1 MSSKINFQNILD
13 LLSMI
18 KQKDQWELNVLIKQ
32 LNISK
37 KDLFYLL
44 NVLSEIQNDYDLFF
58 DIKVNEENQLI
69 TFEYSSFLEDF
80 QTITDA
86 DLFNLYFLLK
96 IDDLVIEDSYKNNV
110 SDFISV
116 LDDFIN
122 LDKLT
127 KNNVPISELF
137 SNDNLFIEYLKLGTD
152 ISTSYNIKPLTLKS
166 NEDGIVLDALDQ
178 ESLKVKSFVVSRI
191 ISINETEIVAKNI
204 SSNSSTKLEF
214 EINEK
219 YNRQNF
225 KQKLNKSGN
234 IYYYD
239 FYSYENALSFAIE
252 NIEKISILSPQALIE
267 DLDSRKQ
274 FITTNIFSWVL

>member
-1 MSSKINFQNILD
+1 MSSKIDFQNILD

-18 KQKDQWELNVLIKQ
+18 KQKDQWELNDLIKQ
-32 LNISK
+32 LNITK

-44 NVLSEIQNDYDLFF
+44 NVLSEIQSDYDLFF
-58 DIKVNEENQLI
+58 DIKVNEDNQLI

-116 LDDFIN
+116 LDDYIS

-137 SNDNLFIEYLKLGTD
+137 SNDNLFIEYLKLGTN
-152 ISTSYNIKPLTLKS
+152 ISTFYYIKPLTLKS

-191 ISINETEIVAKNI
+191 ISINEKEIVANNI

-225 KQKLNKSGN
+225 NQKLNKSGN
-234 IYYYD
+234 IYYYE

-252 NIEKISILSPQALIE
+252 NIEKISLLSPQALIK
-267 DLDSRKQ
+267 DLDKRKQ
-274 FITTNIFSWVL
+274 FITTNIFS

>member
-1 MSSKINFQNILD
+1 MSSKIDFQNILD

-44 NVLSEIQNDYDLFF
+44 NVLSEIQSDYDLFF
-58 DIKVNEENQLI
+58 DIKVNEDNQLI

-96 IDDLVIEDSYKNNV
+96 IDDFVIEDSYKNNV

-116 LDDFIN
+116 LDDYIN

-191 ISINETEIVAKNI
+191 ISINETEIVANNI

-219 YNRQNF
+219 YNRHNF

-234 IYYYD
+234 IYYYE

-252 NIEKISILSPQALIE
+252 NIEKISLLSPQSLVK
-267 DLDSRKQ
+267 DLDNRKQ
-274 FITTNIFSWVL
+274 FITTNIFS

>member
-1 MSSKINFQNILD
+1 MSSKIDFQNILD

-18 KQKDQWELNVLIKQ
+18 KQKDQWELNDLIKQ
-32 LNISK
+32 LNITK

-44 NVLSEIQNDYDLFF
+44 NVLSEIQSDYDLFF
-58 DIKVNEENQLI
+58 DIKVNEDNQLI

-116 LDDFIN
+116 LDDYIS

-152 ISTSYNIKPLTLKS
+152 ISTFYNIKPLTLKS

-191 ISINETEIVAKNI
+191 ISINEKEIVANNI

-225 KQKLNKSGN
+225 KQKLNKSDN
-234 IYYYD
+234 TYYYE

-252 NIEKISILSPQALIE
+252 NIEKISLLSPQSLIK
-267 DLDSRKQ
+267 DLDDRKQ
-274 FITTNIFSWVL
+274 FITTNIFS

>member
-1 MSSKINFQNILD
+1 MSSKIDFQNILD

-44 NVLSEIQNDYDLFF
+44 NVLSEIQSDYDLFF
-58 DIKVNEENQLI
+58 DIKVNEDNQLI

-110 SDFISV
+110 SDFISL
-116 LDDFIN
+116 LDDYIN

-166 NEDGIVLDALDQ
+166 NVDGIVLDALDQ

-191 ISINETEIVAKNI
+191 ISINETEIVANNI

-234 IYYYD
+234 IYYYE

-252 NIEKISILSPQALIE
+252 NIEKISLLSPQALIK
-267 DLDSRKQ
+267 DLDNRKQ
-274 FITTNIFSWVL
+274 FITTNIFS

>member
-1 MSSKINFQNILD
+1 MSSKIDFQNILD

-18 KQKDQWELNVLIKQ
+18 KQKDQWELNDLIKQ
-32 LNISK
+32 LNITK

-44 NVLSEIQNDYDLFF
+44 NVLSEIQSDYDLFF
-58 DIKVNEENQLI
+58 DIKVNEDNQLI

-116 LDDFIN
+116 LDDYIN

-152 ISTSYNIKPLTLKS
+152 ISTFYNIKPLTLKS

-191 ISINETEIVAKNI
+191 ISINEKEIVANNI

-225 KQKLNKSGN
+225 NQKLNKSGN
-234 IYYYD
+234 IYYYE

-252 NIEKISILSPQALIE
+252 NIEKISLLSPQALIK
-267 DLDSRKQ
+267 DLDKRKQ
-274 FITTNIFSWVL
+274 FITTNIFS

>member
-1 MSSKINFQNILD
+1 MSSKIDFQNILD

-18 KQKDQWELNVLIKQ
+18 KQKDKWELNDLIEQ
-32 LNISK
+32 LNITK

-44 NVLSEIQNDYDLFF
+44 NVLSEIQSDYDLFF
-58 DIKVNEENQLI
+58 DIKVNEDNQLI

-116 LDDFIN
+116 LDDYIN

-191 ISINETEIVAKNI
+191 ISVNETEIVANNI
-204 SSNSSTKLEF
+204 SKKRSTKVEF

-219 YNRQNF
+219 YNQQNF

-234 IYYYD
+234 TYYYE

-252 NIEKISILSPQALIE
+252 NIEKISLLSPQSLIK
-267 DLDSRKQ
+267 DLDNRKQ
-274 FITTNIFSWVL
+274 FITTNIFS

>member
-1 MSSKINFQNILD
+1 MSSKIDFQNILD

-37 KDLFYLL
+37 KDLYYLL
-44 NVLSEIQNDYDLFF
+44 NVLSEIQSDYDIFF
-58 DIKVNEENQLI
+58 DIKVNEDNQLI

-110 SDFISV
+110 SNFISV
-116 LDDFIN
+116 LDDYIN

-191 ISINETEIVAKNI
+191 ISVNETEIVAKNI

-234 IYYYD
+234 IYYYE

-252 NIEKISILSPQALIE
+252 NIEKISLLSPQALIK
-267 DLDSRKQ
+267 DLDNRKQ
-274 FITTNIFSWVL
+274 FITTNIFS

>member
-1 MSSKINFQNILD
+1 MSSKIDFQNILD

-18 KQKDQWELNVLIKQ
+18 KKKDEWELNDLIKQ
-32 LNISK
+32 LNITK

-44 NVLSEIQNDYDLFF
+44 NVLSEIQSDYDLFF
-58 DIKVNEENQLI
+58 DIKVNEDNQLI

-116 LDDFIN
+116 LDDYIS

-137 SNDNLFIEYLKLGTD
+137 SNDNLFIEYLKLGTN
-152 ISTSYNIKPLTLKS
+152 ISTFYYIKPLTLKS

-191 ISINETEIVAKNI
+191 ISINEKEIVANNI

-234 IYYYD
+234 IYYYE

-252 NIEKISILSPQALIE
+252 NIEKISLLSPQALIK
-267 DLDSRKQ
+267 DLDKRKQ
-274 FITTNIFSWVL
+274 FITTNIFS

>member
-1 MSSKINFQNILD
+1 MSSKIDFQNVLD

-44 NVLSEIQNDYDLFF
+44 NVLSEIQSDYDLFF
-58 DIKVNEENQLI
+58 DIKVNEDNQLI

-116 LDDFIN
+116 LDDYIN

-191 ISINETEIVAKNI
+191 ISINETEIVANNI

-219 YNRQNF
+219 YNRHNF

-234 IYYYD
+234 IYYYE

-252 NIEKISILSPQALIE
+252 NIEKISLLSPQSLIK
-267 DLDSRKQ
+267 DLDNRKQ
-274 FITTNIFSWVL
+274 FITTNIFS

>member
-1 MSSKINFQNILD
+1 MSSKIDFQNILD

-44 NVLSEIQNDYDLFF
+44 NVLSEIQSDYDLFF
-58 DIKVNEENQLI
+58 DIKVNEDNQLI

-110 SDFISV
+110 SNFISV
-116 LDDFIN
+116 LDDYIN
-122 LDKLT
+122 LDKLS

-191 ISINETEIVAKNI
+191 ISVNETEIVAKNI

-234 IYYYD
+234 IYYYE

-252 NIEKISILSPQALIE
+252 NIEKISLLSPQALIK
-267 DLDSRKQ
+267 DLDNRKQ
-274 FITTNIFSWVL
+274 FITTNIFS

>member
-1 MSSKINFQNILD
+1 MSSKIDFQNILD

-18 KQKDQWELNVLIKQ
+18 KQKDQWELNDLIKQ
-32 LNISK
+32 LNITK

-44 NVLSEIQNDYDLFF
+44 NVLSEIQSDYDLFF
-58 DIKVNEENQLI
+58 DIKVNEDNQLI

-116 LDDFIN
+116 LDDYIN

-127 KNNVPISELF
+127 RNNVPISELF

-152 ISTSYNIKPLTLKS
+152 ISTFYNIKPLTLKS

-191 ISINETEIVAKNI
+191 ISINEKEIVANNI

-225 KQKLNKSGN
+225 NQKLNKSGN
-234 IYYYD
+234 IYYYE

-252 NIEKISILSPQALIE
+252 NIEKISLLSPQALIK
-267 DLDSRKQ
+267 DLDKRKQ
-274 FITTNIFSWVL
+274 FITTNIFS

>member
-1 MSSKINFQNILD
+1 MSSKIDFQNILD

-44 NVLSEIQNDYDLFF
+44 NVLSEIQSDYDLFF
-58 DIKVNEENQLI
+58 DIKVNEDNQLI

-116 LDDFIN
+116 LDDYIN

-191 ISINETEIVAKNI
+191 ISINETEIVANNI

-234 IYYYD
+234 IYYYE

-252 NIEKISILSPQALIE
+252 NIEKISLLSPQALIK
-267 DLDSRKQ
+267 DLDNRKQ
-274 FITTNIFSWVL
+274 FITTNIFS

>member
-1 MSSKINFQNILD
+1 MSSKIDFQNILD

-18 KQKDQWELNVLIKQ
+18 KKKDEWELNDLIKQ
-32 LNISK
+32 LNITK

-44 NVLSEIQNDYDLFF
+44 NVLSEIQSDYDLFF
-58 DIKVNEENQLI
+58 DIKVNEDNQLI

-96 IDDLVIEDSYKNNV
+96 IDDLAIEDSYKNNV

-116 LDDFIN
+116 LDDYIS

-152 ISTSYNIKPLTLKS
+152 ISTFYKIKPLTLKS

-191 ISINETEIVAKNI
+191 ISINEKEIVANNI

-225 KQKLNKSGN
+225 NQKLNKSGN
-234 IYYYD
+234 IYYYE

-252 NIEKISILSPQALIE
+252 NIEKISLLSPQALIK
-267 DLDSRKQ
+267 DLDKRKQ
-274 FITTNIFSWVL
+274 FITTNIFS

>member
-1 MSSKINFQNILD
+1 MSSKIDFQNVLD

-44 NVLSEIQNDYDLFF
+44 NVLSEIQSDYDLFF
-58 DIKVNEENQLI
+58 DIKVNEDNQLI

-116 LDDFIN
+116 LDDYIN

-191 ISINETEIVAKNI
+191 ISVNETEIVANNI

-234 IYYYD
+234 IYYYE

-252 NIEKISILSPQALIE
+252 NIEKISLLSPQALIK
-267 DLDSRKQ
+267 DLDNRKQ
-274 FITTNIFSWVL
+274 FITTNIFS

>member
-1 MSSKINFQNILD
+1 MSSKIDFQNILD

-18 KQKDQWELNVLIKQ
+18 KQKDQWELNELIKQ
-32 LNISK
+32 LNITK

-44 NVLSEIQNDYDLFF
+44 NVLSEIQSDYDLFF
-58 DIKVNEENQLI
+58 DIKVNEDNQLI

-96 IDDLVIEDSYKNNV
+96 IDDFVIEDSYKNNV

-116 LDDFIN
+116 LDDYIN

-152 ISTSYNIKPLTLKS
+152 ISTFYYIKPLTLKS

-191 ISINETEIVAKNI
+191 ISINETEVVTNN
-204 SSNSSTKLEF
+204 NSKKSLTKVEF
-214 EINEK
+214 EINDK
-219 YNRQNF
+219 YNQQNF

-234 IYYYD
+234 TYYYE

-252 NIEKISILSPQALIE
+252 NIEKISLLSPQSLIK
-267 DLDSRKQ
+267 DLDDRKQ
-274 FITTNIFSWVL
+274 FITTNIFS

>member
-1 MSSKINFQNILD
+1 MSSKIDFQNILD

-18 KQKDQWELNVLIKQ
+18 KQKDQWELNDLIKQ
-32 LNISK
+32 LNITK

-44 NVLSEIQNDYDLFF
+44 NVLSEIQSDYDLFF
-58 DIKVNEENQLI
+58 DIKVNEDNQLI

-96 IDDLVIEDSYKNNV
+96 IDDLAIEDSYKNNV

-116 LDDFIN
+116 LDDYIS

-152 ISTSYNIKPLTLKS
+152 TSTFYNIKPLTLKS

-191 ISINETEIVAKNI
+191 ISINEKEIVANNI

-252 NIEKISILSPQALIE
+252 NIEKISLLSPQALIK
-267 DLDSRKQ
+267 DLDKRKQ
-274 FITTNIFSWVL
+274 FITTNIFS

>member
-1 MSSKINFQNILD
+1 MSSKIDFQNILD

-18 KQKDQWELNVLIKQ
+18 KKKDEWELNDLIKQ
-32 LNISK
+32 LNITK

-44 NVLSEIQNDYDLFF
+44 NVLSEIQSDYDLFF
-58 DIKVNEENQLI
+58 DIKVNEDNQLI

-116 LDDFIN
+116 LDDYIS

-152 ISTSYNIKPLTLKS
+152 ISTFYYIKPLTLKS

-191 ISINETEIVAKNI
+191 ISINEKEIVANNI

-234 IYYYD
+234 IYYYE

-252 NIEKISILSPQALIE
+252 NIEKISLLSPQALIK
-267 DLDSRKQ
+267 DLDKRKQ
-274 FITTNIFSWVL
+274 FITTNIFS

>member
-1 MSSKINFQNILD
+1 MSSKIDFQNILD

-58 DIKVNEENQLI
+58 DIKVNEDNQLI

-152 ISTSYNIKPLTLKS
+152 ISTFYNIKPLTLKS

-178 ESLKVKSFVVSRI
+178 ESLKVKSFIVSRI
-191 ISINETEIVAKNI
+191 ISINETEIVTNNI

-234 IYYYD
+234 IYYYE

-252 NIEKISILSPQALIE
+252 NIEKISILSPQALIK
-267 DLDSRKQ
+267 DLDNRKQ
-274 FITTNIFSWVL
+274 FITTNIFS

>member
-1 MSSKINFQNILD
+1 MSSKIDFQNILD

-18 KQKDQWELNVLIKQ
+18 KQKDQWELNDLIKQ
-32 LNISK
+32 LNITK

-44 NVLSEIQNDYDLFF
+44 NVLSEIQSDYDLFF
-58 DIKVNEENQLI
+58 DIKVNEDNQLI

-116 LDDFIN
+116 LDDYIS

-152 ISTSYNIKPLTLKS
+152 ISTFYYIKPLTLKS

-191 ISINETEIVAKNI
+191 ISINEKEIVANNI

-234 IYYYD
+234 IYYYE

-252 NIEKISILSPQALIE
+252 NIEKISLLSPQALIK
-267 DLDSRKQ
+267 DLDKRKQ
-274 FITTNIFSWVL
+274 FITTNIFS

>member
-252 NIEKISILSPQALIE
+252 NIEKIFILSPQALIE
-267 DLDSRKQ
+267 DLDNRKQ
-274 FITTNIFSWVL
+274 FITTNIFS

>member
-1 MSSKINFQNILD
+1 MSNKIDFQNVLD

-44 NVLSEIQNDYDLFF
+44 NVLSEIQSDYDLFF
-58 DIKVNEENQLI
+58 DIKVNEDNQLI

-116 LDDFIN
+116 LDDYIN

-152 ISTSYNIKPLTLKS
+152 ITTSYNIKPLTLKS

-191 ISINETEIVAKNI
+191 ISVNETEIVANNI

-234 IYYYD
+234 IYYYE

-252 NIEKISILSPQALIE
+252 NIEKISLLSPQALIK
-267 DLDSRKQ
+267 DLDNRKQ
-274 FITTNIFSWVL
+274 FITTNIFS

>member
-1 MSSKINFQNILD
+1 MSSKIDFQNILD

-18 KQKDQWELNVLIKQ
+18 KQKDQWELNDLIKQ
-32 LNISK
+32 LNITK

-44 NVLSEIQNDYDLFF
+44 NVLSEIQSDYDLFF
-58 DIKVNEENQLI
+58 DIKVNEDNQLI

-96 IDDLVIEDSYKNNV
+96 IDDLAIEDSYKNNV

-116 LDDFIN
+116 LDDYIS

-152 ISTSYNIKPLTLKS
+152 ISTFYNIKPLTLKS

-191 ISINETEIVAKNI
+191 ISINEKEIVANNI

-234 IYYYD
+234 IYYYE

-252 NIEKISILSPQALIE
+252 NIEKISLLSPQALIK
-267 DLDSRKQ
+267 DLDKRKQ
-274 FITTNIFSWVL
+274 FITTNIFS

>member
-1 MSSKINFQNILD
+1 MSSKIDFQNILD

-18 KQKDQWELNVLIKQ
+18 KQKDQWELNALIKQ

-274 FITTNIFSWVL
+274 FITTNIFS

>member
-1 MSSKINFQNILD
+1 MSSKIDFQNILD

-18 KQKDQWELNVLIKQ
+18 KQKNQWELNDLIKQ
-32 LNISK
+32 LNITK

-44 NVLSEIQNDYDLFF
+44 NVLSEIQSDYDLFF
-58 DIKVNEENQLI
+58 DIKVNEDNQLI

-116 LDDFIN
+116 LDDYIS

-152 ISTSYNIKPLTLKS
+152 ISTFYNIKPLTLKS

-191 ISINETEIVAKNI
+191 ISINEKEIVANNI

-225 KQKLNKSGN
+225 NQKLNKSGN
-234 IYYYD
+234 IYYYE

-252 NIEKISILSPQALIE
+252 NIEKISLLSPQALIK
-267 DLDSRKQ
+267 DLDKRKQ
-274 FITTNIFSWVL
+274 FITTNIFS

>member
-1 MSSKINFQNILD
+1 MSSKIDFQNILD

-44 NVLSEIQNDYDLFF
+44 NVLSEIQSDYDLFF
-58 DIKVNEENQLI
+58 DIKVNEDNQLI

-110 SDFISV
+110 SDFISL
-116 LDDFIN
+116 LDDYIN

-166 NEDGIVLDALDQ
+166 NVDGIVLDALDQ

-191 ISINETEIVAKNI
+191 ISINETEIVANNI

-234 IYYYD
+234 TYYYE

-252 NIEKISILSPQALIE
+252 NIEKISLLSPQALIK
-267 DLDSRKQ
+267 DLDNRKQ
-274 FITTNIFSWVL
+274 FITTNIFS

>member
-1 MSSKINFQNILD
+1 MSSKIDFQNILD

-18 KQKDQWELNVLIKQ
+18 KQKDKWELNDLIEQ
-32 LNISK
+32 LNITK
-37 KDLFYLL
+37 KDLYYLL
-44 NVLSEIQNDYDLFF
+44 NVLSEIQSDYDLFF
-58 DIKVNEENQLI
+58 DIKINEDNQLI

-80 QTITDA
+80 QTITDG

-110 SDFISV
+110 SIFISV
-116 LDDFIN
+116 LDEYIN

-137 SNDNLFIEYLKLGTD
+137 SNDNLFIEYLKLGSD
-152 ISTSYNIKPLTLKS
+152 SQTSYNIKPLTLKS
-166 NEDGIVLDALDQ
+166 NDDGVVLDALDQ

-191 ISINETEIVAKNI
+191 ISINETEVVTNNI
-204 SSNSSTKLEF
+204 SKKSSTKVEF

-219 YNRQNF
+219 YNQQNF

-234 IYYYD
+234 TYYYE

-252 NIEKISILSPQALIE
+252 NIEKISLLSPQALIK
-267 DLDSRKQ
+267 DLDNRKQ
-274 FITTNIFSWVL
+274 FITTNIFS

>member
-1 MSSKINFQNILD
+1 MSSKIDFQNILD

-44 NVLSEIQNDYDLFF
+44 NVLSEIQSDYDLFF
-58 DIKVNEENQLI
+58 DIKVNEDNQLI

-110 SDFISV
+110 SDFISL
-116 LDDFIN
+116 LDDYIN

-191 ISINETEIVAKNI
+191 ISINETEIVANNI

-219 YNRQNF
+219 YNRHNF

-234 IYYYD
+234 IYYYE

-252 NIEKISILSPQALIE
+252 NIEKISLLSPQALIK
-267 DLDSRKQ
+267 DLDNRKQ
-274 FITTNIFSWVL
+274 FITTNIFS

>member
-1 MSSKINFQNILD
+1 MSSKIDFQNILD

-18 KQKDQWELNVLIKQ
+18 KQKDQWELNDLIKQ
-32 LNISK
+32 LNITK

-44 NVLSEIQNDYDLFF
+44 NVLSEIQSDYDLFF
-58 DIKVNEENQLI
+58 DIKVNEDNQLI

-116 LDDFIN
+116 LDDYIS

-152 ISTSYNIKPLTLKS
+152 ISTFYNIKPLTLKS

-191 ISINETEIVAKNI
+191 ISINEKEIVANNI

-225 KQKLNKSGN
+225 NQKLNKSGN
-234 IYYYD
+234 IYYYE

-252 NIEKISILSPQALIE
+252 NIEKISLLSPQALIK
-267 DLDSRKQ
+267 DLDKRKQ
-274 FITTNIFSWVL
+274 FITTNIFS

>member
-1 MSSKINFQNILD
+1 MSSKIDFQNVLD

-44 NVLSEIQNDYDLFF
+44 NVLSEIQSDYDLFF
-58 DIKVNEENQLI
+58 DIKVNEDNQLI

-116 LDDFIN
+116 LDDYIN

-152 ISTSYNIKPLTLKS
+152 ITTSYNIKPLTLKS

-191 ISINETEIVAKNI
+191 ISVNETEIVANNI

-234 IYYYD
+234 IYYYE

-252 NIEKISILSPQALIE
+252 NIEKISLLSPQALIK
-267 DLDSRKQ
+267 DLDNRKQ
-274 FITTNIFSWVL
+274 FITTNIFS

>member
-1 MSSKINFQNILD
+1 MSSKIDFQNILD

-18 KQKDQWELNVLIKQ
+18 KQKDQWELNDLIEQ
-32 LNISK
+32 LNITK

-44 NVLSEIQNDYDLFF
+44 NILSEIQSDYDLFF
-58 DIKVNEENQLI
+58 DIKVNEDNQLI

-80 QTITDA
+80 QTITDG

-116 LDDFIN
+116 LDDYIN

-152 ISTSYNIKPLTLKS
+152 ISTFYYIKPLTLKS

-191 ISINETEIVAKNI
+191 ISINEKEIVANNI

-234 IYYYD
+234 IYYYE

-252 NIEKISILSPQALIE
+252 NIEKISLLSPQALIK
-267 DLDSRKQ
+267 DLDKRKQ
-274 FITTNIFSWVL
+274 FITTNIFS

>member
-1 MSSKINFQNILD
+1 MSSKIDFQNILD

-18 KQKDQWELNVLIKQ
+18 KQKDQWELNDLIEQ
-32 LNISK
+32 LNITK

-44 NVLSEIQNDYDLFF
+44 NVLSEIQSDYDLFF
-58 DIKVNEENQLI
+58 DIKVNEDNQLI
-69 TFEYSSFLEDF
+69 TFEYSSFLDDF
-80 QTITDA
+80 QTITDG

-110 SDFISV
+110 SDFISL
-116 LDDFIN
+116 LDDYIN

-191 ISINETEIVAKNI
+191 ISINETEIVANNI

-234 IYYYD
+234 IYYYE

-252 NIEKISILSPQALIE
+252 NIEKISLLSPQALIK
-267 DLDSRKQ
+267 DLDNRKQ
-274 FITTNIFSWVL
+274 FITTNIFS

>member
-1 MSSKINFQNILD
+1 MSSKIDFQNILD

-18 KQKDQWELNVLIKQ
+18 KKKDEWELNDLIKQ
-32 LNISK
+32 LNITK

-44 NVLSEIQNDYDLFF
+44 NVLSEIQSDYDLFF
-58 DIKVNEENQLI
+58 DIKVNEDNQLI

-96 IDDLVIEDSYKNNV
+96 IDDLAIEDSYKNNV

-116 LDDFIN
+116 LDDYIS

-152 ISTSYNIKPLTLKS
+152 ISTFYYIKPLTLKS

-191 ISINETEIVAKNI
+191 ISINEKEIVANNI

-234 IYYYD
+234 IYYYE

-252 NIEKISILSPQALIE
+252 NIEKISILSPQALIK
-267 DLDSRKQ
+267 DLDNRKQ
-274 FITTNIFSWVL
+274 FITTNIFS

>member
-1 MSSKINFQNILD
+1 MSSKIDFQNILD

-58 DIKVNEENQLI
+58 DIKVNEDNQLI

-116 LDDFIN
+116 LDDYIS

-152 ISTSYNIKPLTLKS
+152 ISTFYKIKPLTLKS

-191 ISINETEIVAKNI
+191 ISINEKEIVANNI

-225 KQKLNKSGN
+225 NQKLNKSGN
-234 IYYYD
+234 IYYYE

-252 NIEKISILSPQALIE
+252 NIEKISLLSPQALIK
-267 DLDSRKQ
+267 DLDKRKQ
-274 FITTNIFSWVL
+274 FITTNIFS